1 MNSDN
6 NVNLEIENMAF
17 TNKWIGTRV
26 RNALQGAGIRTLGE
40 LLERTPEEL
49 RGIPHFGAISLAEVV
64 AKLDSMGLKLRDQS
78 W

>member
-1 MNSDN
+1 MTDAD
-6 NVNLEIENMAF
+6 LDLRIEDMSF
-17 TNKWIGTRV
+17 TNRWIGTRV
-26 RNALQGAGIRTLGE
+26 RNALQGAGIHTLGE

-49 RGIPHFGAISLAEVV
+49 RLIPHFGAISLAEVV